1 MTMKQE
7 PVQEHKQ
14 EPTQEHKQVEKVPVE
29 ENPQD
34 ISQQITSDVPKTRP
48 MKNPGRVAAGK
59 TLAARN
65 KTNREEKKQKQQGKN
80 VTKKSQHEQVQHES
94 QQSMSGFYLISIAGF
109 LVSLLGLYYKRQE
122 VLTMLKAAK
131 SEEKVIK
138 KVPMKEEQEE
148 SQLVNMD

>member
-1 MTMKQE
+1 M
-7 PVQEHKQ
+7 QEHKQ

-29 ENPQD
+29 ESPQD

-48 MKNPGRVAAGK
+48 MKKPGRVAAGNA
-59 TLAARN
+59 LAARN
-65 KTNREEKKQKQQGKN
+65 KKNREEKKQKQQGKN

-94 QQSMSGFYLISIAGF
+94 QQSISGFYLISIAGF
-109 LVSLLGLYYKRQE
+109 LVPLLGLYYKRQE

-138 KVPMKEEQEE
+138 NVPMKEEHEDT
-148 SQLVNMD
+148 QLVNMD

>member
-1 MTMKQE
+1 MEQD
-7 PVQEHKQ
+7 PAQEHKQ

-59 TLAARN
+59 ALAARN
-65 KTNREEKKQKQQGKN
+65 KKNKEEKKQKQQEKN
-80 VTKKSQHEQVQHES
+80 VAKKSQHEQVQHES

-138 KVPMKEEQEE
+138 KVPMKEEHEK